1 MKSLLILL
9 SAATAAIAQISM
21 NEAQMKK
28 LGITVGSVSTV
39 QSSTLGPII
48 GTLDFDEEKSK
59 SYFLDHEAAVV
70 SLSVRA
76 GDRVHQGQVLAKI
89 SSPKLLA
96 DTYELALFKQQY
108 KVLKN
113 NAQKDETL
121 YKDGVIAYR
130 DYQSSLLEAEA
141 VRSRIGLLESQ
152 FALAGVQSGSTMA
165 LIARKS
171 GIVSLAPK
179 SVGEKITPYVPY
191 FRIST
196 PESMIAQ
203 LKISPKLISQVKKG
217 TNVLDKNA
225 QPIGTIIS
233 ISPAVNTITNSATAI
248 ARIQD
253 KTNQL
258 RAGTTAE
265 FFLVA
270 PKAAVSI
277 LIPASAV
284 VKHQGKHICF
294 IRTATGF
301 KAQEL
306 LVKSISKEGVSV
318 NQKGIDPNTKVAIS
332 GLITL
337 KGALSGLGFE

>member
-9 SAATAAIAQISM
+9 SVATAAIAQISM

-48 GTLDFDEEKSK
+48 GTLDFDEDKSK

-70 SLSVRA
+70 SLNVRA
-76 GDRVHQGQVLAKI
+76 GDRVRQGQVLAKI

-96 DTYELALFKQQY
+96 DTYELKSLKQQY

-152 FALAGVQSGSTMA
+152 FALAGIQSSATMA
-165 LIARKS
+165 LIAQKS
-171 GIVSLAPK
+171 GVVALAPK
-179 SVGEKITPYVPY
+179 SVGEKIIPYVPY
-191 FRIST
+191 FRISS

-203 LKISPKLISQVKKG
+203 LKISPKLISKVKKG
-217 TNVLDKNA
+217 AKVLDKNA
-225 QPIGTIIS
+225 QPIGTIVS
-233 ISPAVNTITNSATAI
+233 ISPAVDTLTNSAIAI

-253 KTNQL
+253 NSNQL
-258 RAGTTAE
+258 RSGTTSE
-265 FFLVA
+265 FFIVGQKTA
-270 PKAAVSI
+270 IST

-294 IRTATGF
+294 IQTATGF

-306 LVKSISKEGVSV
+306 LVNSITKEGISV
-318 NQKGIDPNTKVAIS
+318 NQKGIDANTKVAIS

-337 KGALSGLGFE
+337 KGTLSGLGFE